1 MRREMK
7 LLGVALLAA
16 LSLMAVT
23 AAGAQAEK
31 EFRVEGK
38 ILKEGEAAEAEGTGG
53 ASKLSVP
60 GLKLTIECGST
71 LLKATFKNFPTF
83 AHAEHHLVRHNCIP
97 IGWESCSIY
106 PTEEDLAK
114 GLNSGLLLSSEL
126 YLVVLFGKFHYWVL
140 TVTERFF
147 FGGVF
152 CTLPKE
158 VEIKGETAVRFGN
171 ATTEAAEHTMEDI
184 TATEE
189 KELKLPGVTF
199 NGEPAEWSGGNTA
212 VKLVGKFAGKKYSLN

>member
-1 MRREMK
+1 MRREIK
-7 LLGVALLAA
+7 IVGLALLAA

-23 AAGAQAEK
+23 AAGAQAEG

-38 ILKEGEAAEAEGTGG
+38 VLKEGEVAEGEGTGG

-60 GLKLTIECGST
+60 ALKLTIECGST
-71 LLKATFKNFPTF
+71 LLKATFKNFITH
-83 AHAEHHLVRHNCIP
+83 AHAEHHLLRHTCIP
-97 IGWESCSIY
+97 IGWEACSIY
-106 PTEEDLAK
+106 PTEEDLLK

-126 YLVVLFGKFHYWVL
+126 YLIVLFGKFHYWVL
-140 TVTERFF
+140 KLVERFF

-158 VEIKGETAVRFGN
+158 VEIKGETAVKFGN
-171 ATTEAAEHTMEDI
+171 ATTEATEHTMEDI
-184 TATEE
+184 TAEEE

-212 VKLVGKFAGKKYSLN
+212 VKLVGKLAGKKYSLN

>member
-1 MRREMK
+1 MNRGIK
-7 LLGVALLAA
+7 IFGLTLLAV
-16 LSLMAVT
+16 LSVLAVT
-23 AAGAQAEK
+23 AVAAQAEA

-38 ILKEGEAAEAEGTGG
+38 VLKEGEVAEGEGTGG

-71 LLKATFKNFPTF
+71 SLKATFRNFPTF
-83 AHAEHHLVRHNCIP
+83 AHAEHHLLRHTCIP

-106 PTEEDLAK
+106 PTEEDLVK

-140 TVTERFF
+140 KVTERFF

-158 VEIKGETAVRFGN
+158 VEIKGETAVKFGN
-171 ATTEAAEHTMEDI
+171 ATTEATEHTMEDI

-199 NGEPAEWSGGNTA
+199 NGEPAEWSGGNTS